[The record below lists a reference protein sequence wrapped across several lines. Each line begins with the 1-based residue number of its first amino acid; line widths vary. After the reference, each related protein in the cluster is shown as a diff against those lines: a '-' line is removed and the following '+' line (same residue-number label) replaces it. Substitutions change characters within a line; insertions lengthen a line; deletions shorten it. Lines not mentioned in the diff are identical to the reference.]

1 MDLERVTGWIY
12 GGLFSL
18 MTNANVM
25 DFLNTVINVCAGAS
39 FVMSSWYAAVTDV
52 NLGTKA
58 EPL

>member
-1 MDLERVTGWIY
+1 
-12 GGLFSL
+12 

-39 FVMSSWYAAVTDV
+39 FVMSTWYAAVTDV

-58 EPL
+58 EHL